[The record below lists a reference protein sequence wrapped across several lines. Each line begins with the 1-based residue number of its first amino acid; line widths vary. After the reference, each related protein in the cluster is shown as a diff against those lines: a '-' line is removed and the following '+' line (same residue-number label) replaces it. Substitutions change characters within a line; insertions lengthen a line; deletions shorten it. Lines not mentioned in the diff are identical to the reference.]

1 MGTGRRKASR
11 STSDGAAP
19 FARVLLCANRGSGLT
34 SCAAGYPGMAGAS
47 DALMIKVSRLLAS
60 VLVLAFGAAAV
71 ATPSFADGRKR
82 PPPVTAPPP
91 PPLRIPPP
99 APPIQP
105 EPTPIKA
112 GPHAIV
118 LPSNF
123 GTGGVGIDINGGSGG
138 GGRLIVISGGSARAQ
153 TSATAFAY
161 ASASATAFAGGGG
174 KGHGGGGGNGC
185 GCK

>member
-1 MGTGRRKASR
+1 
-11 STSDGAAP
+11 
-19 FARVLLCANRGSGLT
+19 
-34 SCAAGYPGMAGAS
+34 MAGAS

-60 VLVLAFGAAAV
+60 VLVLAFGAAVV

-82 PPPVTAPPP
+82 PPPVTAPP
-91 PPLRIPPP
+91 
-99 APPIQP
+99 IQP

-112 GPHAIV
+112 GPQAIV

-174 KGHGGGGGNGC
+174 KGHGGGGGHGC